1 MRTAIESIS
10 KKFDQAKWSVRL
22 KTGTLKL
29 SYRIMKK
36 IRKSEESPHDLWN
49 TIKRNNLWIIEVLK

>member
-10 KKFDQAKWSVRL
+10 KKFDQAKGSVRL

-49 TIKRNNLWIIEVLK
+49 TIKRNNL